1 MFFHK
6 SALNFERNKAQLL
19 FYKTMPLKTLVK
31 VGNISNLSDARYC
44 AGMGVE
50 MLGFTVIEG
59 KENFINPKSYQEI
72 RGWVSGPSIV
82 AEIYGIND
90 HLDIAQITE
99 AYAPD
104 FLELSIIELD
114 HLPETTLPLIVSLD
128 QTISGE
134 QKQKLDSVKDRT
146 AFILIDDPII
156 SFPFIKEISRAFPVL
171 IMIRS
176 SVKISELLSVKGISG
191 ISLNGSQ
198 EIKPGLKDYSHLSN
212 VLEQLETD

>member
-1 MFFHK
+1 
-6 SALNFERNKAQLL
+6 
-19 FYKTMPLKTLVK
+19 MPLKTLVK

-82 AEIYGIND
+82 AEIYGINGQPN
-90 HLDIAQITE
+90 LAQIIE
-99 AYAPD
+99 EYAPD
-104 FLELSIIELD
+104 FLELGINEL
-114 HLPETTLPLIVSLD
+114 HLLPETTLPLIVSLD
-128 QTISGE
+128 QTLSDE
-134 QKQKLDSVKDRT
+134 QKQELYSLKDKI
-146 AFILIDDPII
+146 AFILIDNPII
-156 SFPFIKEISRAFPVL
+156 SFPFIKEMSHGFPVL

-176 SVKISELLSVKGISG
+176 AVKISELLAAKGISG
-191 ISLNGSQ
+191 ITLNGSH
-198 EIKPGLKDYSHLSN
+198 EIKPGLKDYGQLAD

>member
-1 MFFHK
+1 
-6 SALNFERNKAQLL
+6 
-19 FYKTMPLKTLVK
+19 MPLKTLVK

-82 AEIYGIND
+82 AEIYGINGQPN
-90 HLDIAQITE
+90 LTQIIE
-99 AYAPD
+99 EYAPD
-104 FLELSIIELD
+104 FLELGISEL
-114 HLPETTLPLIVSLD
+114 HLLPETMLPLIVSLD
-128 QTISGE
+128 QTVSAE
-134 QKQKLDSVKDRT
+134 QKQKLDSLKDKI
-146 AFILIDDPII
+146 AFILIDNPII
-156 SFPFIKEISRAFPVL
+156 SFPLIKEISREFPVL

-176 SVKISELLSVKGISG
+176 TVKVSELLSVKGING
-191 ISLNGSQ
+191 IALNGSQ
-198 EIKPGLKDYSHLSN
+198 EIKPGLKDYSHLAD